1 MSKSYLI
8 NKEWVYN
15 IIMNTTIINVLLF
28 IGGMA
33 AQCLLSA
40 FLAYHREAKAQKQ
53 AQIQKLMETL
63 AAAEQIIQRAKEE
76 EKNA

>member
-1 MSKSYLI
+1 MSSTVIYI
-8 NKEWVYN
+8 S
-15 IIMNTTIINVLLF
+15 LF
-28 IGGMA
+28 IGGMI